1 MRPCVRKPGYV
12 CAGLGHENNGHLRKC
27 RLRDQSA
34 GTSHLCKTGL
44 TGFTPSRVGLRSGQF
59 EPAKQD

>member
-1 MRPCVRKPGYV
+1 MSAVSVGW
-12 CAGLGHENNGHLRKC
+12 AGHENNGRGRICVSEGCVINRPALH
-27 RLRDQSA
+27 
-34 GTSHLCKTGL
+34 TSVKNGL